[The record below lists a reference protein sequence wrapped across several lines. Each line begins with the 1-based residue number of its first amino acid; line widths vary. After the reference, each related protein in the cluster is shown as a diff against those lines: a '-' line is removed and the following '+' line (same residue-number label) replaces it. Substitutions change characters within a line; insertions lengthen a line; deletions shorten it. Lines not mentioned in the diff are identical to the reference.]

1 MKKIIGVL
9 LMEKQEVFVGDAPQ
23 DNGLGEY
30 FVLRED
36 WEVKDDA
43 RK

>member
-1 MKKIIGVL
+1 
-9 LMEKQEVFVGDAPQ
+9 MEKQEVFVGDAPR

>member
-1 MKKIIGVL
+1 
-9 LMEKQEVFVGDAPQ
+9 MEKQEVFVGDAPQ

-30 FVLRED
+30 FVLKGKEGCYGIH
-36 WEVKDDA
+36 